1 MGNSEKYL
9 QKSDLYPSVE
19 RKYPSQKSIFYGKV
33 VSIEDPTDGG
43 RIKVRIGDI
52 DDPSKIAN
60 KDLAYSY
67 PLLPKFFHVYPKIDE
82 IVRIFIQDI
91 KYPQRGRFWLGS
103 IISQPQKIGQDL
115 EYSALS
121 TTNAKR
127 GVSPD
132 KAPSTYP
139 DADGVYPTKEEIAV
153 VGRVNTDIV
162 LRDNHLEFRA
172 GKHENNELLK
182 LNVKNPATFNLTFD
196 LEPDSD
202 DKRYSGAITMADKIG
217 IFSHD
222 GIPKFKS
229 ARLTEEDRV
238 KMFSEGHPLGR
249 GDLMVQAMEVFRKA
263 IIAHIHGYSGIVAD
277 KNTIINDL
285 EKLNLDAILQK
296 NIVIN

>member
-1 MGNSEKYL
+1 MGQNEKFI
-9 QKSDLYPSVE
+9 QKSDPYQSVE
-19 RKYPSQKSIFYGKV
+19 RKFPSQKSIFYGKV
-33 VSIEDPTDGG
+33 VSIEDPADGG

-52 DDPSKIAN
+52 DDPARIAN
-60 KDLAYSY
+60 SDLVYCY
-67 PLLPKFFHVYPKIDE
+67 PLLPKFFHIYPQIDE
-82 IVRIFIQDI
+82 MVRIFIQDI

-115 EYSALS
+115 EYTALS

-127 GVSPD
+127 GTSPD

-139 DADGVYPTKEEIAV
+139 DADGIYPTKEEVAV
-153 VGRVNTDIV
+153 VGRVNTDII
-162 LRDNHLEFRA
+162 LRDNQLEFRA
-172 GKHENNELLK
+172 GKHEDGELLK
-182 LNVKNPATFNLTFD
+182 LNVKNPATFTLTFD
-196 LEPDSD
+196 LKPESDSQ
-202 DKRYSGAITMADKIG
+202 RYSGAITMADKVG

-238 KMFSEGHPLGR
+238 KMFSEGHPIPR
-249 GDLMVQAMEVFRKA
+249 GDVLIQAMEVFRRA
-263 IIAHIHGYSGIVAD
+263 IIAHIHGYSGIAAD
-277 KNTIINDL
+277 KNAIINDL